1 MTLNTETRSPEAA
14 TADRTR
20 LVEDLLDQM
29 TPWNPEERLSAFR
42 SFLVGSL
49 SLVHIH
55 VLTILEL
62 QGPLS
67 MTRLAEEL
75 DVSVASATGIVNR
88 MEERGLVERRHG
100 DTDRRVVSVQPTR
113 AGGEVFERLHRR
125 RRQKLRKLLG
135 QLSDFELQAFLTGL
149 SAMRRAR
156 TAIAAEATTDDA
168 EGAE

>member
-1 MTLNTETRSPEAA
+1 
-14 TADRTR
+14 
-20 LVEDLLDQM
+20 M

-62 QGPLS
+62 EGPLS
-67 MTRLAEEL
+67 MSRLADEL

-100 DTDRRVVSVQPTR
+100 ESDRRIVSVHPTR
-113 AGGEVFERLHRR
+113 AGGEVFEALHRR
-125 RRQKLRKLLG
+125 RREKLRTLLG
-135 QLSDFELQAFLTGL
+135 HLSDDELQSFLTGL

-156 TAIAAEATTDDA
+156 TELALDETPADPDREP
-168 EGAE
+168 ER